1 MPPKPTLFVALEGP
15 VLTSHGHVDSTVG
28 QPVAPYAKEFLGWAK
43 NHFNVC
49 LLTDRALRD
58 ALRVADHLGV
68 PSDSFSVKGYLDSK
82 VEAVG
87 HHHDFYWL
95 DSDLIPDE
103 INWLAQHG
111 KSDRFM
117 PVVPT
122 QGVTPAHKKHLESTL
137 KRR

>member
-1 MPPKPTLFVALEGP
+1 MATKPTLFVALEGP
-15 VLTSHGHVDSTVG
+15 VLTSHGHISSTLG

-43 NHFNVC
+43 NHFSVC
-49 LLTDRALRD
+49 LLTDSALRD
-58 ALRVADHLGV
+58 ALRVANHLGL
-68 PSDSFSVKGYLDSK
+68 SEDSFSVKGYLDSK

-87 HHHDFYWL
+87 THHDFYWL
-95 DSDLIPDE
+95 DSNLIPDE

-111 KSDRFM
+111 KADRFM

-122 QGVTPAHKKHLESTL
+122 HGVTPEHRKHLESTL

>member
-1 MPPKPTLFVALEGP
+1 MATKPTLFVALEGP
-15 VLTSHGHVDSTVG
+15 VLTSHGHISSTLG

-49 LLTDRALRD
+49 LLTDSALRD
-58 ALRVADHLGV
+58 ALRVANHLGL
-68 PSDSFSVKGYLDSK
+68 SEDSFSVKGYLDSK

-87 HHHDFYWL
+87 THNDFYWL
-95 DSDLIPDE
+95 DSNLIPDE

-111 KSDRFM
+111 KADRFM

-122 QGVTPAHKKHLESTL
+122 HGVTPEHRKHLESTL